1 LSDIV
6 SSVRIR
12 ATEASRNFSTLL
24 SRVAH
29 GETIEVDRHGEV
41 VAVVSPPRRSL
52 IPGFELLELV
62 DRLPIP
68 DSDFAGD
75 VATLPKSLIPPAD
88 HWQS

>member
-1 LSDIV
+1 M
-6 SSVRIR
+6 RIR

-52 IPGFELLELV
+52 IRGSELLELV
-62 DRLPIP
+62 NRLPAP

-75 VATLPKSLIPPAD
+75 VEAMRKSLIPSAD
-88 HWQS
+88 PWRS